1 MRISDKE
8 TEKKELM
15 IENSI
20 EVLEEENLEIRR
32 KLRREALAARDA
44 MSPGERQRGS
54 LLMTERLLGHQ
65 WFYRSE
71 FFLCFVSFGSE
82 IDTHELLAE
91 AIRLGKK
98 VYAPKVT
105 KMSENYIM
113 HFYRLTGL
121 SELREGYKG
130 IPEPSG
136 MTEEYVYNPEEADRT
151 LLLMPGTAF
160 DSYRNRLGYG
170 KGFYDRFLADKEAL
184 WLRSIAVG
192 FRCQLVEEIPAREG
206 DIKPCQVICF

>member
-1 MRISDKE
+1 
-8 TEKKELM
+8 M

-20 EVLEEENLEIRR
+20 EALEEESLEIRR
-32 KLRREALAARDA
+32 KLRREALAARAA
-44 MSPGERQRGS
+44 MSPEERQRGS

-71 FFLCFVSFGSE
+71 IFLCFVSFGSE
-82 IDTHELLAE
+82 IDTRELLSE
-91 AIRLGKK
+91 ALRLGKK

-105 KMSENYIM
+105 DVSEKPIM
-113 HFYRLTGL
+113 QFYRLKDLFEL
-121 SELREGYKG
+121 SEGYKG
-130 IPEPSG
+130 ITEPSD
-136 MTEEYVYNPEEADRT
+136 MTEEYIYRPEDADRT
-151 LLLMPGTAF
+151 LLLMPGAAF

-184 WLRSIAVG
+184 RFRSIAVG